1 MSNVTVEVTSH
12 PVSVSVDG
20 ESVTVEVGT
29 SGPQGPQGPPGT
41 NLSFEYTQ
49 ASPLA
54 TWTIPV
60 PSGFD
65 SRPSVTV
72 FLDSGESVIA
82 DVSAS
87 SSSVTITFASP
98 VSGSAVLS

>member
-29 SGPQGPQGPPGT
+29 SGPQGPAGPPGA
-41 NLSFEYTQ
+41 NLAFEYVQ
-49 ASPLA
+49 ATPLA

-60 PSGFD
+60 PVEFGR
-65 SRPSVTV
+65 RPAVAV
-72 FLDSGESVIA
+72 FLNSGEAVLA